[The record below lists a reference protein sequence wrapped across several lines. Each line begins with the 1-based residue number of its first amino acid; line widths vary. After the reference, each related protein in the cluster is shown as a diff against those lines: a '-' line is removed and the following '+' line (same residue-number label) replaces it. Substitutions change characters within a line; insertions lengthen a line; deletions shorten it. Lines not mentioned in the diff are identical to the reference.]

1 MGSPSRPTSQNRTP
15 TVPSV
20 RMASPEPTSSDTELT
35 AMEVDHILALIGSEN
50 TGLSLSQRR
59 KLALQVWRTGEVVS
73 TLDRWELN
81 WDIFQGR

>member
-1 MGSPSRPTSQNRTP
+1 MGSPSHPISRNRTP

-35 AMEVDHILALIGSEN
+35 AMEVDHILALVGSKS
-50 TGLSLSQRR
+50 TGLPLSQRHE
-59 KLALQVWRTGEVVS
+59 LALQIWRAGEVVS
-73 TLDRWELN
+73 TLDGWELN